1 MPGSSTALLLSLAA
15 ATLVLPGNGQF
26 LRGLVHSYS
35 SSSFVSSSSWFPGSD
50 GRMHKETHEMRSET
64 VRNNEGEAVKRTK
77 SEIACADGRCQQTV
91 SVARPG
97 SITVMQA
104 GSPLEGS
111 SNGLRRSTV
120 SLRAFLHGLLGPRQ
134 AEQVPQPL
142 LVSVVHSPPPP
153 QLNQVAPLPLE
164 DSLVPLVA
172 IAVGAVLTSF
182 TAVALLLKCRGI
194 ASAESA
200 RELPLRSMGEPL
212 APILDEVVVP
222 LPQQAGSGTSA
233 AAMAAKEGLARIYA
247 RASAAAF
254 EAEARAAAAYL
265 ARVYA
270 RVGTA

>member
-1 MPGSSTALLLSLAA
+1 
-15 ATLVLPGNGQF
+15 
-26 LRGLVHSYS
+26 
-35 SSSFVSSSSWFPGSD
+35 
-50 GRMHKETHEMRSET
+50 MRSET

-194 ASAESA
+194 TSAESA
-200 RELPLRSMGEPL
+200 RDLPLRNMGEPL
-212 APILDEVVVP
+212 APILEEVVVP